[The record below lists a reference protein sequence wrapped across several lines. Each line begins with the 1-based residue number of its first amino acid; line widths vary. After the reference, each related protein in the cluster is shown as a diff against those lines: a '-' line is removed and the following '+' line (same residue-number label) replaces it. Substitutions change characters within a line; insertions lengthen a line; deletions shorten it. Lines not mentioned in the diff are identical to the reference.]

1 MKVEVLYFEGCP
13 NHQPAVKR
21 VKELLKEMGQK
32 SEVVEVNVPDEAT
45 ARRVGF
51 LGSPTIRINGLDI
64 EPAARSSTQFGMLC
78 RTYSEGGRREG
89 MPSRELIRQAL
100 KTAQISGEELPYGEV
115 IMEEKKESTLVGG
128 VMLAAVVASICCV
141 IPLLF
146 AGAGVTAIVIAE
158 KFAVIRPYMLAVTG
172 LLLLAGFYFAY
183 GPAKVACEP
192 GSACATP
199 TSRKRARLAIWFAAG
214 FAGLFALSPYWS
226 AALIRSTAQGPNVPA
241 LQAAGVPV
249 EKATLHITGMVCEVC
264 AASIEK
270 DLRAQSGVRSA
281 KVHFSES
288 AAEVEYDPSQ
298 VSLPQIRGIIEKAGY
313 HITDSSSASGKEG

>member
-1 MKVEVLYFEGCP
+1 MKIEVLYFEGCP
-13 NHQPAVKR
+13 NHRPAVKR
-21 VKELLKEMGQK
+21 VKELLKEMGLK
-32 SEVVEVNVPDEAT
+32 AEVIEVNVPNEAT

-51 LGSPTIRINGLDI
+51 LGSPTIRINGLDV
-64 EPAARSSTQFGMLC
+64 EPPARSSTQFGMMC

-100 KTAQISGEELPYGEV
+100 KIAQISEEKLPYEEE
-115 IMEEKKESTLVGG
+115 IMEEKKERTLAGG
-128 VMLAAVVASICCV
+128 VMLAAVVASLCCV
-141 IPLLF
+141 VPLLF

-158 KFAVIRPYMLAVTG
+158 KFAVLRPYMLAVTG

-183 GPAKVACEP
+183 RPAKVACEP

-226 AALIRSTAQGPNVPA
+226 AALIRSSAREPNVSA

-249 EKATLHITGMVCEVC
+249 EKATLHISGMVCEAC

-270 DLRAQSGVRSA
+270 DLRAHKGVRFA
-281 KVHFSES
+281 QVRFSES

-298 VSLPQIRGIIEKAGY
+298 VSLPQIQGVIEKAGY
-313 HITDSSSASGKEG
+313 QVVEAGSDLKRKG